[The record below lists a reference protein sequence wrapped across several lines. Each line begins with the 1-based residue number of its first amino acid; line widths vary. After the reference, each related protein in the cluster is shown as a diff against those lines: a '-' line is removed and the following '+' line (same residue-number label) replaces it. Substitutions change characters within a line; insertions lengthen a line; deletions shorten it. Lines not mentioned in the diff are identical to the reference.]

1 MLKEY
6 ARLARPFFVMLAIV
20 TVGRWLQG
28 TAFGVPYEKGTHV
41 FSIVTLTLFAS
52 LFSAVF
58 TRAWLGWRLA
68 GAAGFAMFMAV
79 VAQLVILLSTV
90 ASYALGIVELLQPPH
105 GAQPAGSDR
114 PRPGDGDSRRR
125 PGRQRA
131 PQRHRWLARLG
142 PGRSPARAG
151 EAVDPGGAGPS
162 TKRLTGQKQFC

>member
-6 ARLARPFFVMLAIV
+6 TRLARPFLVMLGIV
-20 TVGRWLQG
+20 AVGRWLQG

-79 VAQLVILLSTV
+79 VAQIVILLST
-90 ASYALGIVELLQPPH
+90 ATSYALGVPSYFSHPTALNQPEAV
-105 GAQPAGSDR
+105 GFAQAM
-114 PRPGDGDSRRR
+114 
-125 PGRQRA
+125 
-131 PQRHRWLARLG
+131 LI
-142 PGRSPARAG
+142 RAG
-151 EAVDPGGAGPS
+151 GLVVNALLNGIAGALGWALGGLLPNPGG
-162 TKRLTGQKQFC
+162 R